1 MPARNV
7 SLTPHLAD
15 FLDRNVESGQFS
27 NASEVVRAGLRL
39 LEQRQAEDAAKL
51 GALRAAVDVG
61 LDDLRAGRVV
71 EVQAG
76 DELEFVLGL
85 GRADP
90 PQG

>member
-51 GALRAAVDVG
+51 DALRAAVGLG

-71 EVQAG
+71 DVQAG
-76 DELEFVLGL
+76 GELEFVLGL
-85 GRADP
+85 GRADS